1 MEEKMQYDM
10 RSREALAA
18 LNTNLAP
25 PFRTG
30 NASFATSAAVAQKVA
45 DEVKPPPPN
54 YANAFAAAQARYEAA
69 RQARKDA
76 KKAANAVV
84 PDAADVMTGKS
95 SQGGSVSSNSPD
107 TPVLAVR
114 SDSMPAQRAPRGRSN
129 TPSNKNRRKK

>member
-1 MEEKMQYDM
+1 MEEQTQYEM
-10 RSREALAA
+10 RSREAVAA

-30 NASFATSAAVAQKVA
+30 NASFVTSAAVAQKVA
-45 DEVKPPPPN
+45 DEVKPPPPPTP
-54 YANAFAAAQARYEAA
+54 ADAFAAAQARYEAA
-69 RQARKDA
+69 RQARKEA
-76 KKAANAVV
+76 KKAANAA

-95 SQGGSVSSNSPD
+95 SYGGSSSSNAPA

-114 SDSMPAQRAPRGRSN
+114 SDSVPAQRAPRGRSN